1 MKDLIA
7 QLDPGNQFSVLE
19 NSYKQIE
26 VCLGSDLSNI
36 KTDAESVTSVII
48 TGLGGSA
55 IAGDLVANL
64 FRDEISVPYSVNR
77 NYSLPG
83 YAGASTLLIA
93 SSYSGNT
100 EETISALTD
109 GIKRGCRI
117 ICLTT
122 GGTILEMA
130 KTNNLSYVLL
140 PTGFQPRFALYA
152 GLTTLV
158 RTLNHTGIIKSGET
172 FLNSMLELIR
182 VKSAIHNCDNSEAV
196 KIAQKICNTIPVI
209 YSADDYTYAVGE
221 RFKCNLNENS
231 KMHAFHNVVPEMNHN
246 EIIGWETVNGD
257 TSNLSVINILEE
269 TYHPQTMKR
278 FNIVSGLIL
287 DKGIKVLHILSD
299 QKDVKMRLMDMVY
312 LLDWVTY
319 YAAILNAKD
328 PSEIDFIHLLKK
340 ELGK

>member
-7 QLDPGNQFSVLE
+7 KLDPGNQFSVLE

-26 VCLGSDLSNI
+26 ISLQTDLSNI
-36 KTDAESVTSVII
+36 KTDGSGITSVII

-55 IAGDLVANL
+55 IAGDLVSNL
-64 FRDEISVPYSVNR
+64 FRDEITIPYSVNR
-77 NYSLPG
+77 NYNLPA
-83 YAGASTLLIA
+83 YAGNSTLLIA

-109 GIKRGCRI
+109 GLKRGCRI

-122 GGTILEMA
+122 GGKILEMA
-130 KTNNLSYVLL
+130 KEHNLSYVLL

-158 RTLNHTGIIKSGET
+158 RTLNHVGIIKTGDEFISA
-172 FLNSMLELIR
+172 MLELIR
-182 VKSAIHNCDNSEAV
+182 SKSVIHNCDNSEAV
-196 KIAQKICNTIPVI
+196 KIAQKIFNTIPVV
-209 YSADDYTYAVGE
+209 YSAADYTDAIGE

-246 EIIGWETVNGD
+246 EIIGWETVSGD
-257 TSNLSVINILEE
+257 TSNLSVINILDES
-269 TYHPQTMKR
+269 YHQQTIKR
-278 FNIVSGLIL
+278 FNIVTQLIL
-287 DKGIKVLHILSD
+287 DKGISVLHILSD
-299 QKDVKMRLMDMVY
+299 QKDMKMRLMDMVY

-340 ELGK
+340 ELAG